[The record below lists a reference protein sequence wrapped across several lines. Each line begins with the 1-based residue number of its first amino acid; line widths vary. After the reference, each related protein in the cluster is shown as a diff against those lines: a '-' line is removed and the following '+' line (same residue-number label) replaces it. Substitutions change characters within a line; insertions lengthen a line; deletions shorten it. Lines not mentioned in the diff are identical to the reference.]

1 MWIKEVA
8 KITPPPKQSKTEVKV
23 RFHIL
28 SSSGLKYLPIFMGKN
43 PNISPPMPRSAM
55 VIIFTVV
62 TSMFVSNGDEI
73 QNDIKDQQ
81 SLESISQCNVVFRS
95 LKSETKIIIT
105 YLYVSTT
112 VCTYEGRRDQGGA
125 PLPPPVY

>member
-8 KITPPPKQSKTEVKV
+8 KITPPPKQSRTEVKV
-23 RFHIL
+23 RFHNL

-43 PNISPPMPRSAM
+43 PNISPPMPRSVM

-62 TSMFVSNGDEI
+62 TSMFVSNGDKI

-81 SLESISQCNVVFRS
+81 SLESISQCNVVHCIR
-95 LKSETKIIIT
+95 
-105 YLYVSTT
+105 
-112 VCTYEGRRDQGGA
+112 
-125 PLPPPVY
+125 